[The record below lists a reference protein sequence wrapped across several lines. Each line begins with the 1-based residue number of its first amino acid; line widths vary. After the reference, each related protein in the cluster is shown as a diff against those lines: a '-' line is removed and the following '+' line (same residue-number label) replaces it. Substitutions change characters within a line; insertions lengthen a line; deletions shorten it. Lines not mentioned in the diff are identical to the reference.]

1 MHNTVYS
8 TVCRIG
14 SKESKDIHMNIYK
27 NVEYSTL
34 NRVERIER
42 HEH

>member
-14 SKESKDIHMNIYK
+14 SKDVHMNIYK
-27 NVEYSTL
+27 NVQYSTL
-34 NRVERIER
+34 NRVERVER
-42 HEH
+42 REH